1 MGRVLGMEKSYYLK
15 NLIIGLVIF
24 TICAFVFKSDADAAV
39 FFLIYGINAFLF
51 PFAKRLVEDLVFRY
65 TSKYFWRSG
74 PLRTGAANGGYA
86 LLYGFYFAL
95 AFPLG
100 LLFFIRFCI
109 KKKSAM

>member
-1 MGRVLGMEKSYYLK
+1 MEKNYYLK
-15 NLIIGLVIF
+15 NLIIGLVLFSIGTF
-24 TICAFVFKSDADAAV
+24 EFKSDANAV
-39 FFLIYGINAFLF
+39 MFFLIYGINAFLF

-95 AFPLG
+95 AVPLG
-100 LLFFIRFCI
+100 LLFLIMLCI
-109 KKKSAM
+109 KKKSAV